1 MSWINS
7 RQFQIS
13 NRNGRHYVLR
23 RNDTGDTEI
32 NIPANIVSKGRAIA
46 WLKAHPNKV
55 ANPNRFKAK
64 GGARKNAGGPKLKP
78 FEHMVN
84 GKKMIAFV
92 NKEGKTYYR
101 PAPPTPPRRKAVR
114 APTPSPNIWPAP
126 LPKGV
131 KQWKYLAPVK
141 YNLDGCKA
149 LKAET
154 AKHPMKVIGKGRQGI
169 VFLASRRANGREPF
183 AIKVVPRDLRAAKR
197 AEPQPADVE
206 FKIQKAVQKVAP
218 EGVVNVFQIFT
229 CPGFV
234 SPAQINMTNVQNA
247 SQYDKYAQKVITM
260 EHASGGS
267 LKKWLS
273 KQPRITEGVVH
284 HIISSIIG
292 TLAKIHKKYP
302 DFRHNDLHFENI
314 FVADRGFLIG
324 DFGWSR
330 LQKTGTNP
338 AVNTANGTSI
348 AGRWGLGPKTDERY
362 DVHMFLAEMRSVL
375 KSIGNGNGFPAAM
388 AFLDVAVP
396 MGYRGGSDVH
406 TTEGRLKYGDPCPGL
421 PTLDQI
427 VNSKYLKGPSPPKPK
442 PKKPRVKAL
451 SASPLKKRTPS
462 PRRRSAPGRAGQGR
476 LLYTNAQLLN
486 MSPRSF
492 LKLTAANKARAI
504 ALRKGK
510 GAASAPAKKAGAKV
524 NNTARKATKPN
535 LGVYLEKRKRAPI
548 PRNVLRSNKFN
559 RLIEQIRKTQGG
571 PANETYNNSR
581 ARARAKAI
589 NQVENRINRGLAP
602 FSPSPAKPRNLPP
615 PLSPLGPPKPKPKPK
630 APSPPKPKPKPK
642 PKAKNSNF
650 KLSPSSGRAKVK
662 SNSSGRWV
670 YANLHFSMEELKRM
684 AANKGINTKGLRSKA
699 NIARKIFGSV

>member
-13 NRNGRHYVLR
+13 NRNGRHYVFR
-23 RNDTGDTEI
+23 RNNAGNTEI
-32 NIPANIVSKGRAIA
+32 NIPRNITTKAQAVA
-46 WLKAHPNKV
+46 WLRAHPNKV

-78 FEHMVN
+78 FERMVN

-92 NKEGKTYYR
+92 NKEGKPYYR
-101 PAPPTPPRRKAVR
+101 PAPPSPPKRKAVP
-114 APTPSPNIWPAP
+114 APPTSPNIWPAP

-131 KQWKYLAPVK
+131 KQWTYLAPVK
-141 YNLDGCKA
+141 YNLDDCKA

-154 AKHPMKVIGKGRQGI
+154 SKHPMKVIGKGRQGI

-234 SPAQINMTNVQNA
+234 QPSQINMANVQNET
-247 SQYDKYAQKVITM
+247 QYDKWAQKVITM

-267 LKKWLS
+267 LSKWLATR
-273 KQPRITEGVVH
+273 PRLTEGIVH
-284 HIISSIIG
+284 HIISSIVG
-292 TLAKIHKKYP
+292 TLVKIHKKYP

-314 FVADRGFLIG
+314 FVSERGFLIG

-348 AGRWGLGPKTDERY
+348 AGRWGLGPKTDARY

-375 KSIGNGNGFPAAM
+375 KRIGNGNGFPVAM

-396 MGYRGGSDVH
+396 MGYRATSDVH

-427 VNSKYLKGPSPPKPK
+427 AASKYLKGPSPVRPPKPK
-442 PKKPRVKAL
+442 PKPKNPLVKAL
-451 SASPLKKRTPS
+451 SASPRKRRVPS
-462 PRRRSAPGRAGQGR
+462 PRRRSAPARAGKGR
-476 LLYTNAQLLN
+476 LLYTNAELLA

-492 LKLTAANKARAI
+492 LKLSAANKARAI

-510 GAASAPAKKAGAKV
+510 GAASVPAKKAPLKV
-524 NNTARKATKPN
+524 NNTARKTTKPN
-535 LGVYLEKRKRAPI
+535 LGVYIAKRKRVPI

-559 RLIEQIRKTQGG
+559 RLVEKIRVSQGG

-615 PLSPLGPPKPKPKPK
+615 PLSPPKPK
-630 APSPPKPKPKPK
+630 AVAKPKSP
-642 PKAKNSNF
+642 NY
-650 KLSPSSGRAKVK
+650 KLSPSSGRPKIK

-670 YANLHFSMEELKRM
+670 YVDLHYSMEELKRM
-684 AANKGINTKGLRSKA
+684 AANKGKNIKGLRSKA
-699 NIARKIFGSV
+699 EIARKIFG

>member
-7 RQFQIS
+7 RQFTIS
-13 NRNGRHYVLR
+13 NRNGRHYVFR
-23 RNDTGDTEI
+23 RNNAGNTEI
-32 NIPANIVSKGRAIA
+32 NIPAHIVSKGQAIA

-55 ANPNRFKAK
+55 ANPTRYKAK
-64 GGARKNAGGPKLKP
+64 RGAVQPNGVKLKP
-78 FEHMVN
+78 FERMVN
-84 GKKMIAFV
+84 GKKMVAFI
-92 NKEGKTYYR
+92 NKEGKPYFR
-101 PAPPTPPRRKAVR
+101 PAPPSPPKRKAVR

-131 KQWKYLAPVK
+131 KQWRYLAPVK

-206 FKIQKAVQKVAP
+206 FKIQKAVQKAAP

-234 SPAQINMTNVQNA
+234 SPTQINMTNVQNA
-247 SQYDKYAQKVITM
+247 SHYDKYAQKVITM
-260 EHASGGS
+260 EPASGGS

-273 KQPRITEGVVH
+273 KQPRITEGMVH

-362 DVHMFLAEMRSVL
+362 DAHMFLAEMRSVL

-396 MGYRGGSDVH
+396 MGYRGGSDLH

-427 VNSKYLKGPSPPKPK
+427 LNSKYLKGPSPVRRPSPAKPK
-442 PKKPRVKAL
+442 RPRVKAL
-451 SASPLKKRTPS
+451 SASPLKKRTPI
-462 PRRRSAPGRAGQGR
+462 PRRRSASARAGRGR
-476 LLYTNAQLLN
+476 LLYTNVQLLN

-510 GAASAPAKKAGAKV
+510 RVASVAPKKAVAK
-524 NNTARKATKPN
+524 NATARASTRPN
-535 LGVYLEKRKRAPI
+535 IGAVLQKRTRAPI

-559 RLIEQIRKTQGG
+559 RLVEKIRTTQAG
-571 PANETYNNSR
+571 PTNETYNNSR

-602 FSPSPAKPRNLPP
+602 FSPSPLKNLPP
-615 PLSPLGPPKPKPKPK
+615 PLSPLGPPPKPKPK
-630 APSPPKPKPKPK
+630 APSPPKPKPK

-684 AANKGINTKGLRSKA
+684 AANKGLNTRGLRSKA